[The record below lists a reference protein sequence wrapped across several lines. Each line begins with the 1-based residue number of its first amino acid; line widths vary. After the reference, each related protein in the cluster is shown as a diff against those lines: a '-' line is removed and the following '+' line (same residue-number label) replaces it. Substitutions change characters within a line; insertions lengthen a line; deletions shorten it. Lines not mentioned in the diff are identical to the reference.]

1 MNLCSNNHEEVC
13 FESRSCPVC
22 DWMDELNR
30 VKDDLVATVK
40 EIDTLQDTIADLENQ
55 LAA

>member
-13 FESRSCPVC
+13 FECRSCPVC

>member
-1 MNLCSNNHEEVC
+1 
-13 FESRSCPVC
+13 
-22 DWMDELNR
+22 MDELNR